1 MVESIK
7 ILIVDDDPGIRL
19 ALHDFLTQNGFL
31 DVTAAANG
39 YDALVYLRSNTPQLI
54 ISDITMPQMDGY
66 ALVQALHQDS
76 RLSSIPVIV
85 LTGRGEMVELFKMAE
100 VYNFLLKP
108 VEPHAL
114 LEMIHRVLGKGVAT
128 QDPSSEN
135 FINKIEKMEDILTK
149 NKSRDPSLK
158 NSLDQLKKIIK
169 KPK

>member
-7 ILIVDDDPGIRL
+7 ILTVDDDPGIRL
-19 ALHDFLTQNGFL
+19 ALHDFLIQNGFT

-76 RLSSIPVIV
+76 RLRSIPVIV
-85 LTGRGEMVELFKMAE
+85 LTGRGEMVELFKLAE

-108 VEPHAL
+108 VEPHLL
-114 LEMIHRVLGKGVAT
+114 LEMIHKVLGKEGSA
-128 QDPSSEN
+128 QSPNADN
-135 FINKIEKMEDILTK
+135 FMNKIERMEDILTK
-149 NKSRDPSLK
+149 KKPKDPSLQD
-158 NSLDQLKKIIK
+158 SLDQLKKIVK
-169 KPK
+169 KPQ